1 MEIKIICFS
10 NPGSVCCLQKLFI
23 FVAMLGK
30 ESARQDILT
39 KRFCLSL
46 FRKRPIF
53 KYERINRYKRSCLQ
67 YINALNIEGRRVVAV
82 YFYIGCL
89 AVPLYR

>member
-46 FRKRPIF
+46 IQKRPISDT
-53 KYERINRYKRSCLQ
+53 KDKQVQTLLLAIYTHLVYIRLAWGCCLFC
-67 YINALNIEGRRVVAV
+67 V
-82 YFYIGCL
+82 GCL
-89 AVPLYR
+89 AVP